1 MHRLTVPRDL
11 PELGRVV
18 QMLKGRQHGEY
29 AVVVGHENGRYVLL
43 ADGDSRSIDRPKRK
57 NLMHVRRTE
66 VLAHVVVEAIQA
78 EGKITNARL
87 RYAMRL
93 FHEGQE
99 SNSRD
104 SLEDGS
110 GLNGEG

>member
-1 MHRLTVPRDL
+1 MPGIKQPPVI
-11 PELGRVV
+11 PELGRLV

-29 AVVVGHENGRYVLL
+29 ACVVGHVDGRYVLL
-43 ADGDSRSIDRPKRK
+43 ADGASRSMDRPKRK
-57 NLMHVRRTE
+57 NLLHVQLTDYISP
-66 VLAHVVVEAIQA
+66 VIVQAVEA

-93 FHEGQE
+93 FHEEQA
-99 SNSRD
+99 SNTGD
-104 SLEDGS
+104 GLEDGS